1 LNSQAPSSSPGR
13 LFIVSAPSGSGKS
26 TLVNELR
33 SQVRDLDFSVSY
45 TTRAPRGSEQDGR
58 EYHFTTRKQFEKMLD
73 ENAFLEHAEVF
84 GNFYGT
90 AAESVA
96 HAARSGK
103 DLILDIDIQGA
114 RQVMAR
120 TPDAVT
126 IFIVP
131 PSREVLERRL
141 RQRSIAEDRVAEDV
155 VERRLAQASSEI
167 QSVRDYRYAVVNDSL
182 EDAVAE
188 LRAIVLFE
196 RGKRDSTE
204 GDLSDIEQKALNC
217 LTANRSP
224 HLRQA
229 LARFGVELQGARP
242 EV

>member
-1 LNSQAPSSSPGR
+1 
-13 LFIVSAPSGSGKS
+13 
-26 TLVNELR
+26 
-33 SQVRDLDFSVSY
+33 
-45 TTRAPRGSEQDGR
+45 
-58 EYHFTTRKQFEKMLD
+58 
-73 ENAFLEHAEVF
+73 
-84 GNFYGT
+84 
-90 AAESVA
+90 
-96 HAARSGK
+96 
-103 DLILDIDIQGA
+103 
-114 RQVMAR
+114 
-120 TPDAVT
+120 
-126 IFIVP
+126 
-131 PSREVLERRL
+131 VLERRL

-204 GDLSDIEQKALNC
+204 GDLSDIKQKALNC